1 MFLKIDVDDQA
12 DVAQA
17 QNVEAMP
24 TFKIFKQGK
33 QVAEIVGADLAGLT
47 KAVEEPC
54 A

>member
-1 MFLKIDVDDQA
+1 MDEQS

-17 QNVEAMP
+17 QSVDAMP
-24 TFKIFKQGK
+24 TFKIFKAGK

-47 KAVEEPC
+47 KAIEEHC